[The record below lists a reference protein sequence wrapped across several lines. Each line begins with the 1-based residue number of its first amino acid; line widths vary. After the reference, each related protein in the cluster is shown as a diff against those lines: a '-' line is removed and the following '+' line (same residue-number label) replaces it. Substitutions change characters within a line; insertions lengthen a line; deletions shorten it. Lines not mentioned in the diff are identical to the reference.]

1 MWLLNCWN
9 YCLEEKDASQWRKAY
24 WILSH
29 TWSDDEV
36 MFQDMQ
42 TPHLSDQRKGFRK
55 IERMCDLAKTE
66 GVSHV
71 WIDTCCIDKTSS
83 AELTESINS
92 MFDWYEVSKRCIVYL
107 EDLPQEQVWL
117 PRMGSENAGGS
128 PAVGHSRS

>member
-1 MWLLNCWN
+1 
-9 YCLEEKDASQWRKAY
+9 
-24 WILSH
+24 
-29 TWSDDEV
+29 

-92 MFDWYEVSKRCIVYL
+92 MFDWYEGSKRCIVYL

-117 PRMGSENAGGS
+117 PRMSSENAGGS